1 MQLSVISVL
10 TYKNRVS
17 ILTVLR
23 KRYSSIIESRD
34 LEKSVYEQEYRSVV
48 QEKLPEIMREK
59 AERNL
64 NKKYNKTPILEKLS
78 KISEN
83 FTLDSRNEEQKG
95 RNRFDR
101 LLDDLNVLNWRKSEN
116 FTLDSR
122 NEEQKGRNRFDRLL
136 DDLNVFNWRKSSD
149 DREEKEY
156 E

>member
-1 MQLSVISVL
+1 MEILLLIFIVQLSVISVL

-64 NKKYNKTPILEKLS
+64 NKK
-78 KISEN
+78 
-83 FTLDSRNEEQKG
+83 
-95 RNRFDR
+95 
-101 LLDDLNVLNWRKSEN
+101 
-116 FTLDSR
+116 
-122 NEEQKGRNRFDRLL
+122 
-136 DDLNVFNWRKSSD
+136 
-149 DREEKEY
+149 
-156 E
+156 